1 MSMIFI
7 VPRRSAFLSCE
18 KNRLWDSTRETRFG
32 RIFQSN
38 WIPEQ
43 PEPNS
48 TDGATKSNAD
58 DLVEES
64 TSAGCGPVGARP
76 TTQPTSSEPHPAAD
90 RVAAAVVQ
98 FQAALGKIKQW
109 GQRTDC
115 TSSASPSPWPCRSVL
130 NIFFPKKK
138 SYGREKKEHRAP
150 PTWGGGEKKPVKNK
164 LEKDSWLSRLIVAER
179 FVFVCFRVVTGLL
192 HWVSLSTFE
201 SSKLESS
208 LEKKRS
214 KRPVGGEIFSSYRVL
229 LRFLLENLWN
239 WTEWC
244 GRRVFWVLPFPYFIF
259 LWWSSDNTGCV
270 CVP

>member
-43 PEPNS
+43 PEPKS
-48 TDGATKSNAD
+48 TDWATKSNAD

-115 TSSASPSPWPCRSVL
+115 TSSASPSPWPCAAR
-130 NIFFPKKK
+130 
-138 SYGREKKEHRAP
+138 
-150 PTWGGGEKKPVKNK
+150 
-164 LEKDSWLSRLIVAER
+164 LSASSPIWIRI
-179 FVFVCFRVVTGLL
+179 
-192 HWVSLSTFE
+192 SLYFE
-201 SSKLESS
+201 L
-208 LEKKRS
+208 
-214 KRPVGGEIFSSYRVL
+214 P
-229 LRFLLENLWN
+229 LLELEALYNSGTTYQVPGN
-239 WTEWC
+239 
-244 GRRVFWVLPFPYFIF
+244 PFHARK
-259 LWWSSDNTGCV
+259 N
-270 CVP
+270 VPVYAYAS